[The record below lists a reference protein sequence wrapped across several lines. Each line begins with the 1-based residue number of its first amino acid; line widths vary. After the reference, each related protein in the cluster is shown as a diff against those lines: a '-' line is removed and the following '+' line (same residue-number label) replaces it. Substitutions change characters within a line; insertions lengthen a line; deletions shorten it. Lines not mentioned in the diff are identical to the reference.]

1 MSNPFNPFQT
11 RSALRFP
18 PEAQGGRL
26 PPSPLCYCPSP
37 QPLSLAERGGAHAL
51 SAPAD
56 RASAVPLVL
65 LPLSPTLASRQNCS
79 RKPCRKDTGGTS
91 CAILSGLFH
100 RTPLGKKLLQEN
112 EEDGE
117 HKADERCDV
126 VPVESLAF
134 EEEGDNQ
141 SEDDE
146 GDNLLDNF

>member
-51 SAPAD
+51 SALAD

-65 LPLSPTLASRQNCS
+65 LPLSPTLASRQNCC
-79 RKPCRKDTGGTS
+79 RKPYRKDTGGTP

-100 RTPLGKKLLQEN
+100 RTPLGKTLLQKH
-112 EEDGE
+112 EEDSEDQTHEGGE
-117 HKADERCDV
+117 V
-126 VPVESLAF
+126 VPMKGFPF

>member
-11 RSALRFP
+11 RSDLRFP
-18 PEAQGGRL
+18 PEAQEGRL
-26 PPSPLCYCPSP
+26 LPSLLCYCPSP

-65 LPLSPTLASRQNCS
+65 LPLSPTLAPRQNCS
-79 RKPCRKDTGGTS
+79 RKPYRKDTGGTP

-100 RTPLGKKLLQEN
+100 RTPLGKTLLQKH
-112 EEDGE
+112 EEDSEDQTHEGGE
-117 HKADERCDV
+117 V
-126 VPVESLAF
+126 VPMKGFPF

>member
-1 MSNPFNPFQT
+1 M
-11 RSALRFP
+11 
-18 PEAQGGRL
+18 
-26 PPSPLCYCPSP
+26 CYCPSP

-79 RKPCRKDTGGTS
+79 RKPYRKDTGGTP

-100 RTPLGKKLLQEN
+100 RTPLGKTLLQEN

-117 HKADERCDV
+117 HKADERRDV

>member
-18 PEAQGGRL
+18 PEAQEGRQK
-26 PPSPLCYCPSP
+26 PSLLCYCPSP
-37 QPLSLAERGGAHAL
+37 QPL
-51 SAPAD
+51 AP
-56 RASAVPLVL
+56 
-65 LPLSPTLASRQNCS
+65 RQNCS
-79 RKPCRKDTGGTS
+79 RKPCRKDTGGTP

-100 RTPLGKKLLQEN
+100 RTPLGKTLLQKH
-112 EEDGE
+112 EEDSEDQTHEGGE
-117 HKADERCDV
+117 V
-126 VPVESLAF
+126 VPMKGFPF